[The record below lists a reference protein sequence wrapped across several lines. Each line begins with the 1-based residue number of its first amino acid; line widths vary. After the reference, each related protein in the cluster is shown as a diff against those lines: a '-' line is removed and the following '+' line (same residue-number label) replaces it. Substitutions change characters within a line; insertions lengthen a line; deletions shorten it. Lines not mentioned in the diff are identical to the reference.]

1 MRDTSRLGT
10 LGENGRHRL
19 RPRRAGGP
27 GGRRAEARKVRPID
41 LVLERAAKARK
52 AGKGWLVSCPLPEH
66 GKGNGDAN
74 PSVSVDEATDGTALI
89 DCKAGCGT
97 EAVVSGW
104 GLQMRDLFPD
114 DTTTRETNSSS
125 TLRETTATVQP
136 CTLDNYAEAKGL
148 PVEFLQKQG
157 LRDQKYQGEP
167 AVRIAYRDEA
177 GQESAVRFRIA
188 LSKTE
193 GDDDRFRWRT
203 GSKAG
208 LYGLWRLE
216 AIKELGY
223 VVLVEGESDAQT
235 LWYHGIPALGVPGA
249 GTWKPEWATYL
260 EGLEK
265 IYAVVEPDGGGEAFR
280 DKLAATPSIRDRLYL
295 VDLAEHKD
303 ANGLHAA
310 DPDAFGDR
318 FAAALEG
325 STPYAEFARAETE
338 TASRS
343 AWAAC
348 EELAKIPNLLD
359 RFARD
364 FAALGVAGEARL
376 GKVVYLAVTSRLL
389 QKPVSVAVKGP
400 SSGGKS
406 YTVEQVL
413 RFFPDSAYYALTAM
427 SERALAYSE
436 EPLSHRI
443 LAIFEASGMEG
454 DMQTYL
460 IRSLLSEGR
469 IRYEVV
475 EKTSEGMKPR
485 LIEREGP
492 TGLLVTT
499 TAPRLHPENET
510 RLLSLTVTD
519 TQDQTRSVL
528 AALAEENRRQG
539 PDLEGWRALQGW
551 LETQDNRV
559 TVPYAAR
566 LASLVPPIAVRLRRD
581 FGALLNLIRAHAILH
596 RVTRGID
603 AGGRVIATAEDYA
616 RVREIVA
623 DLVSE
628 GVESAVPPTVRETVE
643 ELRNLRAD
651 EDGPATVAD
660 LARALKLDKSAA
672 WRRVRSAMDWGYIK
686 NLEDR
691 KGRPARLVLGESL
704 PEDVEILPAPEKL
717 VGESEGCTVAGV
729 REGVNQ
735 NKVSGPAE
743 RAGNKEF
750 SSTPSRNGATV
761 QPLSRDLRPG
771 GSATVEELK
780 EWREGSDR
788 EVFSL

>member
-1 MRDTSRLGT
+1 MTPVEKILEHVEGVQKRG
-10 LGENGRHRL
+10 
-19 RPRRAGGP
+19 AGFSALCPAHGDHNP
-27 GGRRAEARKVRPID
+27 SLHID
-41 LVLERAAKARK
+41 EGDDGSALVKCRAACSQADVI
-52 AGKGWLVSCPLPEH
+52 A
-66 GKGNGDAN
+66 
-74 PSVSVDEATDGTALI
+74 AL
-89 DCKAGCGT
+89 
-97 EAVVSGW
+97 EQR
-104 GLQMRDLFPD
+104 GLNKRDLFPD
-114 DTTTRETNSSS
+114 NSAREIKFSS
-125 TLRETTATVQP
+125 TPRKTTATVQP
-136 CTLDNYAEAKGL
+136 CTLEAYAEAKSL

-157 LRDQKYQGEP
+157 LRNQKYQGEP

-177 GQESAVRFRIA
+177 GTETAVRFRIA

-193 GDDDRFRWRT
+193 DGDDRFRWRT
-203 GSKAG
+203 GSKAA

-216 AIKELGY
+216 AIRKAGY

-235 LWYHGIPALGVPGA
+235 LWHHNIPTLGVPGA
-249 GTWKPEWATYL
+249 GTWKPEWARYL
-260 EGLEK
+260 EGLGR
-265 IYAVVEPDGGGEAFR
+265 IYAVIEPDGGGDAFR
-280 DKLAATPSIRDRLYL
+280 DKLATTPSIKEQLYL
-295 VDLAEHKD
+295 VDLAGYKD
-303 ANGLHAA
+303 ASGLYLT
-310 DPDAFGDR
+310 DREAFKDR
-318 FAAALEG
+318 FTSALKNATLYE
-325 STPYAEFARAETE
+325 EFARTETE
-338 TASRS
+338 AASRQ
-343 AWAAC
+343 AWVSC
-348 EELAKIPNLLD
+348 KDLARVPNLLE

-364 FAALGVAGEARL
+364 FAALGVAGESRL

-389 QKPVSVAVKGP
+389 EKPVSVAVKGP

-436 EPLSHRI
+436 EPLKNRI

-499 TAPRLHPENET
+499 TAPKLHPENET

-519 TQDQTRSVL
+519 TQEQTRSVF
-528 AALAEENRRQG
+528 AALAEESRSEG
-539 PDLEGWRALQGW
+539 PDLEEWRALQDW
-551 LETQDNRV
+551 LSTQDNRV

-596 RVTRGID
+596 RATRETD
-603 AGGRVIATAEDYA
+603 QDGRVVATVEDYA
-616 RVREIVA
+616 RVKEIVA

-628 GVESAVPPTVRETVE
+628 GVEAAVPPTVRETVE
-643 ELRNLRAD
+643 ELRSLHAD
-651 EDGPATVAD
+651 EDGPATIAE
-660 LARALKLDKSAA
+660 LAKALKLDKSAA
-672 WRRVRSAMDWGYIK
+672 WRRVRSAMDRGHIK

-691 KGRPARLVLGESL
+691 KGRPARLVPGDSL
-704 PEDVEILPAPEKL
+704 PEDIEILPAPNKL

-729 REGVNQ
+729 QEGVDQ
-735 NKVSGPAE
+735 NNISEPAE
-743 RAGNKEF
+743 RAVNKEF

-761 QPLSRDLRPG
+761 QPL
-771 GSATVEELK
+771 V
-780 EWREGSDR
+780 DR
-788 EVFSL
+788 EVSSL

>member
-1 MRDTSRLGT
+1 MR
-10 LGENGRHRL
+10 
-19 RPRRAGGP
+19 P
-27 GGRRAEARKVRPID
+27 VD
-41 LVLERAAKARK
+41 LVLERAANVRK
-52 AGKGWLVSCPLPEH
+52 AGDGWLVSCPLPKH
-66 GKGNGDAN
+66 GKGNGDEN
-74 PSVSVDEATDGTALI
+74 PSVSLNEAADGTALI
-89 DCKAGCGT
+89 DCKAGCDT

-104 GLQMRDLFPD
+104 GLQMRDLFPGNPE
-114 DTTTRETNSSS
+114 REIKSSS
-125 TLRETTATVQP
+125 TPRGTPATVQP
-136 CTLDNYAEAKGL
+136 CTLENYAEAKGL

-157 LRDQKYQGEP
+157 LRNQKYQGEP

-177 GQESAVRFRIA
+177 GQEAAVRFRIA

-193 GDDDRFRWRT
+193 AGDDRFRWRT

-216 AIKELGY
+216 AIREAGY

-235 LWYHGIPALGVPGA
+235 LWHHGIPALGVPGA
-249 GTWKPEWATYL
+249 GTWKPEWARHL
-260 EGLEK
+260 EGLER
-265 IYAVVEPDGGGEAFR
+265 IYAVIEPDGGGEAFR
-280 DKLAATPSIRDRLYL
+280 EKLAATPAIGDRLHL
-295 VDLAEHKD
+295 VDLAKHKD
-303 ANGLHAA
+303 VSGLYLA
-310 DPDAFGDR
+310 DRSAFGDR
-318 FAAALEG
+318 FAAVLES

-338 TASRS
+338 AASRR
-343 AWAAC
+343 AWAVC
-348 EELAKIPNLLD
+348 GDLVLVPNLLE
-359 RFARD
+359 RFAQD
-364 FAALGVAGEARL
+364 FAALGVAGESRL

-389 QKPVSVAVKGP
+389 EKPVSVAVKGP

-436 EPLSHRI
+436 EPLKHRI

-519 TQDQTRSVL
+519 TQDQTRNVL
-528 AALAEENRRQG
+528 AALAEESRAEG
-539 PDLEGWRALQGW
+539 PDLEEWRALQGW

-596 RVTRGID
+596 RATRSTD
-603 AGGRVIATAEDYA
+603 QDGRVIATVKDYA

-651 EDGPATVAD
+651 EEGPATIAD
-660 LARALKLDKSAA
+660 LAKALKLDKSAA
-672 WRRVRSAMDWGYIK
+672 WRRVRSAMDRGYIK

-691 KGRPARLVLGESL
+691 KGRPARLVPGDSL
-704 PEDVEILPAPEKL
+704 PEDVEILPSPDRL
-717 VGESEGCTVAGV
+717 TGEEGCTVAGV
-729 REGVNQ
+729 REGVNH
-735 NKVSGPAE
+735 NNVSEPVGE
-743 RAGNKEF
+743 AGNKEF

-761 QPLSRDLRPG
+761 QPLSTELRPG
-771 GSATVEELK
+771 ESAVLQDLKNRREE
-780 EWREGSDR
+780 SDR
-788 EVFSL
+788 EVFSI

>member
-1 MRDTSRLGT
+1 MYKD
-10 LGENGRHRL
+10 
-19 RPRRAGGP
+19 
-27 GGRRAEARKVRPID
+27 
-41 LVLERAAKARK
+41 
-52 AGKGWLVSCPLPEH
+52 VS
-66 GKGNGDAN
+66 A
-74 PSVSVDEATDGTALI
+74 
-89 DCKAGCGT
+89 
-97 EAVVSGW
+97 
-104 GLQMRDLFPD
+104 
-114 DTTTRETNSSS
+114 
-125 TLRETTATVQP
+125 
-136 CTLDNYAEAKGL
+136 
-148 PVEFLQKQG
+148 
-157 LRDQKYQGEP
+157 
-167 AVRIAYRDEA
+167 
-177 GQESAVRFRIA
+177 
-188 LSKTE
+188 
-193 GDDDRFRWRT
+193 
-203 GSKAG
+203 
-208 LYGLWRLE
+208 
-216 AIKELGY
+216 
-223 VVLVEGESDAQT
+223 
-235 LWYHGIPALGVPGA
+235 
-249 GTWKPEWATYL
+249 
-260 EGLEK
+260 
-265 IYAVVEPDGGGEAFR
+265 
-280 DKLAATPSIRDRLYL
+280 LYL
-295 VDLAEHKD
+295 
-303 ANGLHAA
+303 A
-310 DPDAFGDR
+310 DRGAFEGR
-318 FAAALEG
+318 FAAALQNA
-325 STPYAEFARAETE
+325 TRYADFAREETQAASHRVWAE
-338 TASRS
+338 
-343 AWAAC
+343 C
-348 EELAKIPNLLD
+348 KDLALTPNLLE

-364 FAALGVAGEARL
+364 FAALGVAGESRL
-376 GKVVYLAVTSRLL
+376 GKVVYLSVTSRLL

-436 EPLSHRI
+436 EPLKHRI

-528 AALAEENRRQG
+528 AALAEENRAAG

-596 RVTRGID
+596 RATRGTD
-603 AGGRVIATAEDYA
+603 ADGRVVATIEDYA

-643 ELRNLRAD
+643 ELRNLGAD
-651 EDGPATVAD
+651 EEGPATVAD

-672 WRRVRSAMDWGYIK
+672 WRRVRSAMDRGYIK

-691 KGRPARLVLGESL
+691 KGRPARLVTGEPL
-704 PEDVEILPAPEKL
+704 PEDIEILPAPDKL
-717 VGESEGCTVAGV
+717 VGGLEGCRVAAV

-735 NKVSGPAE
+735 NSISQPVQV
-743 RAGNKEF
+743 AGNKKF
-750 SSTPSRNGATV
+750 SSTPPRKDATV
-761 QPLSRDLRPG
+761 QPLSHDLRPG
-771 GSATVEELK
+771 ESVTVAELK
-780 EWREGSDR
+780 ERREVLDR
-788 EVFSL
+788 EVFSI

>member
-1 MRDTSRLGT
+1 MYKD
-10 LGENGRHRL
+10 
-19 RPRRAGGP
+19 
-27 GGRRAEARKVRPID
+27 
-41 LVLERAAKARK
+41 
-52 AGKGWLVSCPLPEH
+52 VS
-66 GKGNGDAN
+66 A
-74 PSVSVDEATDGTALI
+74 
-89 DCKAGCGT
+89 
-97 EAVVSGW
+97 
-104 GLQMRDLFPD
+104 
-114 DTTTRETNSSS
+114 
-125 TLRETTATVQP
+125 
-136 CTLDNYAEAKGL
+136 
-148 PVEFLQKQG
+148 
-157 LRDQKYQGEP
+157 
-167 AVRIAYRDEA
+167 
-177 GQESAVRFRIA
+177 
-188 LSKTE
+188 
-193 GDDDRFRWRT
+193 
-203 GSKAG
+203 
-208 LYGLWRLE
+208 
-216 AIKELGY
+216 
-223 VVLVEGESDAQT
+223 
-235 LWYHGIPALGVPGA
+235 
-249 GTWKPEWATYL
+249 
-260 EGLEK
+260 
-265 IYAVVEPDGGGEAFR
+265 
-280 DKLAATPSIRDRLYL
+280 LYL
-295 VDLAEHKD
+295 
-303 ANGLHAA
+303 A
-310 DPDAFGDR
+310 DRGAFEGR
-318 FAAALEG
+318 FAAALQNAR
-325 STPYAEFARAETE
+325 PYADFVAEE
-338 TASRS
+338 TKAASCR
-343 AWAAC
+343 AWAGC
-348 EELAKIPNLLD
+348 KDLAFTPNLLE

-364 FAALGVAGEARL
+364 FAALGVAGESRL

-389 QKPVSVAVKGP
+389 TKPVSVAVKGP

-436 EPLSHRI
+436 EPLKHRI
-443 LAIFEASGMEG
+443 LTIFEASGMEG

-528 AALAEENRRQG
+528 AALAGENHAAG

-559 TVPYAAR
+559 TVPYATR

-596 RVTRGID
+596 RATRETEPD
-603 AGGRVIATAEDYA
+603 GRVIATVEDYA

-643 ELRNLRAD
+643 ELRNLGAY

-672 WRRVRSAMDWGYIK
+672 WRRVRSAMDRGYIK

-691 KGRPARLVLGESL
+691 KGRPARLVTGEPL
-704 PEDVEILPAPEKL
+704 PEDVEILPAPDKL
-717 VGESEGCTVAGV
+717 VAGSEGCTVAAV
-729 REGVNQ
+729 QEGVNQ
-735 NKVSGPAE
+735 NSISQPVQV
-743 RAGNKEF
+743 AGNEKF
-750 SSTPSRNGATV
+750 SSTPPRKSATA
-761 QPLSRDLRPG
+761 QPLSHDLRPG
-771 GSATVEELK
+771 ESVTVAELK
-780 EWREGSDR
+780 KRREVPDR
-788 EVFSL
+788 EVFSI

>member
-1 MRDTSRLGT
+1 MR
-10 LGENGRHRL
+10 
-19 RPRRAGGP
+19 A
-27 GGRRAEARKVRPID
+27 VD
-41 LVLERAAKARK
+41 LVLERAANTRK
-52 AGKGWLVSCPLPEH
+52 AGDGWLVSCPLPDH
-66 GKGNGDAN
+66 GKGNGDTN
-74 PSVSVDEATDGTALI
+74 PSVSLDEGADGAALVT
-89 DCKAGCGT
+89 CRAGCDT
-97 EAVVSGW
+97 EAVLSGW
-104 GLQMRDLFPD
+104 GLHMRDLFPD
-114 DTTTRETNSSS
+114 NGVQKIKVSS
-125 TLRETTATVQP
+125 TPRETTATVQP
-136 CTLDNYAEAKGL
+136 CTLEAYAEAKGL

-157 LRDQKYQGEP
+157 LRNQKYQGEP

-177 GQESAVRFRIA
+177 GQETAVRFRIA
-188 LSKTE
+188 LEKTE
-193 GDDDRFRWRT
+193 DGDDRFRWRT

-216 AIKELGY
+216 AVREAGY

-235 LWYHGIPALGVPGA
+235 CWYHGIPALGVPGA
-249 GTWKPEWATYL
+249 GTWKPAWAEHL
-260 EGLEK
+260 EGLER

-280 DKLAATPSIRDRLYL
+280 EKLAATSAIRERLHL

-303 ANGLHAA
+303 ASDFHLAG
-310 DPDAFGDR
+310 PDTFGDR
-318 FAAALEG
+318 FGAALEDA
-325 STPYAEFARAETE
+325 TPYAEYAKAETE
-338 TASRS
+338 VVSRAAWTA
-343 AWAAC
+343 C
-348 EELAKIPNLLD
+348 KNLALVPDLLD

-364 FAALGVAGEARL
+364 FAALGVAGETRL

-436 EPLSHRI
+436 EPLKHRI

-519 TQDQTRSVL
+519 TRDQTRSVL
-528 AALAEENRRQG
+528 AALAEESRAEG
-539 PDLEGWRALQGW
+539 PDLEVWRALQGW

-596 RVTRGID
+596 RATRD
-603 AGGRVIATAEDYA
+603 TDQDGRVIATVEDYA

-651 EDGPATVAD
+651 EDGPATIAD
-660 LARALKLDKSAA
+660 LAKELKLDKSAA
-672 WRRVRSAMDWGYIK
+672 WRRVRSAMDRGYIK

-691 KGRPARLVLGESL
+691 KGRPARLVPAESL
-704 PEDVEILPAPEKL
+704 PEDVEILPTPERL

-729 REGVNQ
+729 QEGVNQ
-735 NKVSGPAE
+735 NNVSQSSE
-743 RAGNKEF
+743 RAENKEF
-750 SSTPSRNGATV
+750 SSAPPKNGATV
-761 QPLSRDLRPG
+761 QPLSRDLEPG
-771 GSATVEELK
+771 ESATVADLKKRREE
-780 EWREGSDR
+780 SNR
-788 EVFSL
+788 EVFSI

>member
-1 MRDTSRLGT
+1 MR
-10 LGENGRHRL
+10 
-19 RPRRAGGP
+19 P
-27 GGRRAEARKVRPID
+27 VD
-41 LVLERAAKARK
+41 LVLERAANVRK
-52 AGKGWLVSCPLPEH
+52 TGDGWLVSCPLPDH

-74 PSVSVDEATDGTALI
+74 PSVALDEAADGTVLI
-89 DCKAGCGT
+89 DCKAGCDT

-104 GLQMRDLFPD
+104 GLRMRDLFPD
-114 DTTTRETNSSS
+114 DGRRSNGQEIKLSS
-125 TLRETTATVQP
+125 TPRKTTATVQP
-136 CTLDNYAEAKGL
+136 CTLENYAAAKGL
-148 PVEFLQKQG
+148 PVEFLQKEG
-157 LRDQKYQGEP
+157 LRNQKYQGQP

-177 GQESAVRFRIA
+177 GQETAVRFRVA
-188 LSKTE
+188 LLKTE
-193 GDDDRFRWRT
+193 AGDERFRWRT

-216 AIKELGY
+216 AVKKAGY

-235 LWYHGIPALGVPGA
+235 LWHHGIPALGVPGA
-249 GTWKPEWATYL
+249 GTWKPTWSEHL
-260 EGLEK
+260 EGLER
-265 IYAVVEPDGGGEAFR
+265 IYAVVEPDGGGKAFR
-280 DKLAATPSIRDRLYL
+280 EKLATTSAIRDRLHL

-303 ANGLHAA
+303 VSGLYMANR
-310 DPDAFGDR
+310 DAFRDR
-318 FAAALEG
+318 FAAALERAQ
-325 STPYAEFARAETE
+325 PYAELARAETE
-338 TASRS
+338 AASRH
-343 AWAAC
+343 AWAVC
-348 EELAKIPNLLD
+348 KDLILVPNLLE

-389 QKPVSVAVKGP
+389 PKPVSVAVKGP
-400 SSGGKS
+400 SSAGKS

-436 EPLSHRI
+436 EPLKHRI

-519 TQDQTRSVL
+519 TQEQTRSVL
-528 AALAEENRRQG
+528 AALAEESRAEG
-539 PDLEGWRALQGW
+539 PDLEEWRALQGW

-559 TVPYAAR
+559 TVPYASR

-581 FGALLNLIRAHAILH
+581 FGALLSLIRAHAILH
-596 RVTRGID
+596 RATRGTD
-603 AGGRVIATAEDYA
+603 QDGRVVATVEDYA

-643 ELRNLRAD
+643 ELRNLHAD
-651 EDGPATVAD
+651 EDGPATIAD
-660 LARALKLDKSAA
+660 LAKALKLDKSAA
-672 WRRVRSAMDWGYIK
+672 WRRVRSAMDRGYIK

-691 KGRPARLVLGESL
+691 KGRPARLVPGDSL
-704 PEDVEILPAPEKL
+704 PEDVEILPAPNKL
-717 VGESEGCTVAGV
+717 TGESEGCTVAGV
-729 REGVNQ
+729 QEGVNH
-735 NKVSGPAE
+735 NSVSELAE
-743 RAGNKEF
+743 EAGNIES
-750 SSTPSRNGATV
+750 SSTPSRNGAPL
-761 QPLSRDLRPG
+761 QPLSTELRPG
-771 GSATVEELK
+771 ESAKLQDLKNRREE
-780 EWREGSDR
+780 SDR